1 MRYFV
6 MIAVV
11 FSFATAAWASP
22 GYQLT
27 RADLQTMGTGFAFAL
42 NKSPDRHAVEWV
54 NPGSGVK
61 GATVPLKT
69 YRTSYGQVCREYMT
83 TLQVA
88 GSLQQQ
94 FGTACR
100 QADGSWKTAGE
111 QPVVRY
117 ARVVK
122 RAETMQ
128 RCPYL
133 SKEHPPAQGV
143 ERQRFHSREFLE
155 KYRRL
160 HNNPGPGQERQPA
173 KPDQPAKLLKF
184 VVN

>member
-6 MIAVV
+6 MMAVV
-11 FSFATAAWASP
+11 LSFATAAWAAP

-27 RADLQTMGTGFAFAL
+27 RADLQTMGTGFNFAL

-54 NPGSGVK
+54 NAGSGVK

-69 YRTSYGQVCREYMT
+69 YRTSYGQICREYMT
-83 TLQVA
+83 TVQIP

-122 RAETMQ
+122 RVENMQ

-133 SKEHPPAQGV
+133 SQEHPPAQGV
-143 ERQRFHSREFLE
+143 ERQRFHSREFLQ
-155 KYRRL
+155 KYRQQ
-160 HNNPGPGQERQPA
+160 HSKPGPGQDFQPA
-173 KPDQPAKLLKF
+173 QPDHPEKLLRF
-184 VVN
+184 VAN